1 MLLKPWE
8 SVHVLSELVGGKLSA
23 QTNANVRTWILDAT
37 DESPKGRNSCLALNT
52 FSRKMC
58 ERLQIIIFQL

>member
-8 SVHVLSELVGGKLSA
+8 SVHVLSELVGGKSA

-37 DESPKGRNSCLALNT
+37 DESPKGRNSGLALNT
-52 FSRKMC
+52 FSGKMC
-58 ERLQIIIFQL
+58 ERLKTIIFLL